1 MNELRQNRFTS
12 DKYVALTEAD
22 FASNTALLQFVRD
35 ERRRE
40 LCFEETHRWNDL
52 RRYGCPRIEHKFYAT
67 KDAEPATYVLEAGD
81 KNYTLALPKSETEY
95 NTQIEIYERRNIQ
108 GE

>member
-1 MNELRQNRFTS
+1 MNELRKSRFAS
-12 DKYVALTEAD
+12 DKYVALTGAD
-22 FASNTALLQFVRD
+22 FASNADLLQFVRD

-52 RRYGCPRIEHKFYAT
+52 RRYGCPRIEHKFYASST
-67 KDAEPATYVLEAGD
+67 SAPETYVLEAGD

-95 NTQIEIYERRNIQ
+95 NTQIEIYERRNI
-108 GE
+108 EAE

>member
-1 MNELRQNRFTS
+1 M
-12 DKYVALTEAD
+12 YVALSEAD
-22 FASNTALLQFVRD
+22 FASNTDLLQFVRD

-52 RRYGCPRIEHKFYAT
+52 RRYGCPRIEHQFYAT
-67 KDAEPATYVLEAGD
+67 KDAVPVTYVLEAGD

-95 NTQIEIYERRNIQ
+95 NTQIEIYERRNIDA
-108 GE
+108 E